1 MKQHHRHTG
10 PTLGKKPKESGLLAS
25 LLLWRRAFCLWW
37 KADPRLF
44 TSTAALLLF
53 QTLSPYVTIYFTARL
68 LNEITGACRR
78 EVLFSLT
85 GYVLLSTAV
94 LALGSALFT
103 RRRNT
108 LYAACWQKKDQFVI
122 HRIMA
127 PRIWT
132 RLPARSWN
140 WFAERRIPQPP
151 KFCPCSI
158 FAISSWVW
166 GCSNA
171 SKSICRSFCITN

>member
-78 EVLFSLT
+78 KSCSPLQDM
-85 GYVLLSTAV
+85 Y
-94 LALGSALFT
+94 
-103 RRRNT
+103 
-108 LYAACWQKKDQFVI
+108 CC
-122 HRIMA
+122 
-127 PRIWT
+127 
-132 RLPARSWN
+132 
-140 WFAERRIPQPP
+140 PQPYWP
-151 KFCPCSI
+151 WGVPCSPG
-158 FAISSWVW
+158 AGTLCMRPAGRKRISL
-166 GCSNA
+166 
-171 SKSICRSFCITN
+171 